1 MVFISRTS
9 CIHIVYILLSCLW
22 NGQCSS
28 TIMHSA
34 SPSTPLY
41 QKKAFPI
48 QLENHH
54 EQARFCI
61 VADDEQHFTM
71 THFGSCLQTDTKY
84 GNQTLQRLKIHRTRT
99 RLLRGPQ
106 LVEEMS
112 HNDCALIRSD
122 PTICWL
128 EPPVPAQDLWLR
140 PSLNQIDNVLG
151 YCDKVSQWISMTDG
165 QWEAFEERKHFSRY
179 LLDEK
184 FLRALR
190 KECSRWFDA
199 GPDIVNKVVSGY
211 IRNSSDVT
219 DIHVPLHLYGEF
231 EKFISPDLMYLIER
245 DPDADNECTIL

>member
-1 MVFISRTS
+1 MFTKIMTFVTIEFVVMLCLMSGIPSFGIIISTDCQVHR
-9 CIHIVYILLSCLW
+9 
-22 NGQCSS
+22 
-28 TIMHSA
+28 A
-34 SPSTPLY
+34 DR
-41 QKKAFPI
+41 AFPI
-48 QLENHH
+48 QLENHRGH
-54 EQARFCI
+54 TRFCI
-61 VADDEQHFTM
+61 VADDEQHFTR
-71 THFGSCLQTDTKY
+71 THFGSCLQTEKKY
-84 GNQTLQRLKIHRTRT
+84 TNQTLQRLKIHRTR
-99 RLLRGPQ
+99 LLRGRQ

-112 HNDCALIRSD
+112 HNDCARVRSD

-128 EPPVPAQDLWLR
+128 EPPAQDLWLR

-179 LLDEK
+179 LLDEH

-199 GPDIVNKVVSGY
+199 GPGIVNKVVSGY
-211 IRNSSDVT
+211 LRNSSDVT

>member
-22 NGQCSS
+22 DGQCSLPS
-28 TIMHSA
+28 FTIMRSA
-34 SPSTPLY
+34 PPSTPLY
-41 QKKAFPI
+41 ERKSFPI
-48 QLENHH
+48 QLDG
-54 EQARFCI
+54 QARFCI
-61 VADDEQHFTM
+61 VADDEQHFTR
-71 THFGSCLQTDTKY
+71 THFGSCLQTEKKY
-84 GNQTLQRLKIHRTRT
+84 THQTLQRLKIHRTR
-99 RLLRGPQ
+99 LLRGRQ

-112 HNDCALIRSD
+112 HNDCARIRSD

-128 EPPVPAQDLWLR
+128 EPPAQDLWLR

-151 YCDKVSQWISMTDG
+151 YCDKVSRWLSMTDG

-199 GPDIVNKVVSGY
+199 GAGIVNKVVSGY
-211 IRNSSDVT
+211 LRNSSDVT
-219 DIHVPLHLYGEF
+219 
-231 EKFISPDLMYLIER
+231 
-245 DPDADNECTIL
+245 